1 MKFVFVRTGTVIET
15 SNPFVIAQMKNSSAY
30 KEHVEVKEV
39 AKTPKRTKRTKK
51 NKED

>member
-1 MKFVFVRTGTVIET
+1 MKFVFVRTGTIIET
-15 SNPFVIAQMKNSSAY
+15 SNPFVIAQMKNSDAY

-39 AKTPKRTKRTKK
+39 AKAPKRTKK